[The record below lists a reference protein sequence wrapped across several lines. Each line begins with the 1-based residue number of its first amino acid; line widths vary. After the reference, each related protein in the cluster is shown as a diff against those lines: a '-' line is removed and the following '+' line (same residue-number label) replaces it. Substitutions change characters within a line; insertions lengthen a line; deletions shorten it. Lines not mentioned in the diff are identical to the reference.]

1 MSSGKTRVIHERFF
15 YSYMLF
21 LFLLQ
26 FQNSQILVTS
36 ALHLRASAASCQPI
50 EEAATR
56 DRRRRD
62 QLRLDQCLDYA
73 TKGIGV
79 DVHVPQQHGVL
90 HLSMSIVAQIPER
103 LLPQRVELVVV
114 TFLDRR

>member
-1 MSSGKTRVIHERFF
+1 MSDQPVEKSLAAER
-15 YSYMLF
+15 
-21 LFLLQ
+21 
-26 FQNSQILVTS
+26 
-36 ALHLRASAASCQPI
+36 CCG
-50 EEAATR
+50 
-56 DRRRRD
+56 D
-62 QLRLDQCLDYA
+62 QLRLDQRLDQA

-103 LLPQRVELVVV
+103 LLPQCVELVVV